1 VGINAVYQGAR
12 ALGPQLM
19 NKLWFARNLAGRRA
33 AMGANPTAWR
43 WGKEM
48 LRPAYDRSPQ
58 FLQRFASNL
67 VNTGNLEKGIM
78 TTGTAALGLA
88 NQEEEGPL
96 RAYGR
101 PAAQFGGGILGTAL
115 GGATGFFADTPFSPV
130 ADFTLG
136 AAGGAAGWETGGRLF
151 DKLVP
156 PKGVNN
162 SNAINTGMANIPVG
176 TKEAELEMRQE
187 QGGYIPPGM
196 GVPTQSGGVQ
206 SLYDSDRAAW
216 LAKTA
221 NSPAQ
226 QSGAWDSA
234 EGREQLW
241 QQHLMNQDFQ
251 QAKKTGTLE
260 DFATKYPNSQTAQ
273 RMNWDPRQGR
283 RF

>member
-1 VGINAVYQGAR
+1 
-12 ALGPQLM
+12 M
-19 NKLWFARNLAGRRA
+19 NKLWLARNLAGRRA
-33 AMGANPTAWR
+33 AMGSNPAAWR

-176 TKEAELEMRQE
+176 TKEAELEMRQQ

-196 GVPTQSGGVQ
+196 TTSAGVPVEAQAGGPELDPWGRTKTYEAADGSMVNRSNVFTPHYETGEDLGVMTRNQ
-206 SLYDSDRAAW
+206 RKAYDLAA
-216 LAKTA
+216 AKA
-221 NSPAQ
+221 
-226 QSGAWDSA
+226 G
-234 EGREQLW
+234 
-241 QQHLMNQDFQ
+241 F
-251 QAKKTGTLE
+251 
-260 DFATKYPNSQTAQ
+260 
-273 RMNWDPRQGR
+273 
-283 RF
+283 